1 MAVGLGI
8 TEDGECIKMK
18 TVEINSHKRKT
29 CRMKTYFKGKKGLD
43 KKKTAIGFEVEK
55 EDVINKKLECK
66 K

>member
-1 MAVGLGI
+1 
-8 TEDGECIKMK
+8 
-18 TVEINSHKRKT
+18 
-29 CRMKTYFKGKKGLD
+29 MKTYFKGKKGLD